1 MYIYHGSYV
10 SPERLNNDA
19 FVKLLQKAT
28 VRLIAVDEAHCV
40 YEWGNSFRPDY
51 LRGSNAL
58 LRLDH
63 DVGVCVVG

>member
-1 MYIYHGSYV
+1 VGANCRYGSYV

-19 FVKLLQKAT
+19 FVQLLSKTT

-51 LRGSNAL
+51 LRGS
-58 LRLDH
+58 
-63 DVGVCVVG
+63 